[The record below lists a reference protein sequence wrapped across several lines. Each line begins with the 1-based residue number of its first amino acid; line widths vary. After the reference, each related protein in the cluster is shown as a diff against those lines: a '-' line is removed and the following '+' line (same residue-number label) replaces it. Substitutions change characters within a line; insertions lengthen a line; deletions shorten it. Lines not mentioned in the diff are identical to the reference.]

1 MEKPHYKVAVR
12 LKPIPTLPSF
22 LSITSST
29 ISLYNINSFDYDK
42 VYINDSKNEEI
53 FDLISN
59 YINNAFR
66 GINLSVIAYGEPG
79 SGKTYTIFGDHLSL
93 GLVPITIAYIF
104 NYVYRENYTF
114 SCSMIG
120 ITQDKLIDFLQ
131 EKPHEKTLR
140 IKKDVNGGVFVE
152 NLAEIIVEKEEDC
165 YFLIKKGLKTKK
177 TSKYSCDTVFQISIE
192 SLKADNR
199 GFLVNSKMN
208 FCDLHHDKVSKNL
221 QSLNSVITCLAN
233 NVSVPYRDS
242 PLTKIL
248 SDTLNKTSNVAII
261 FSIIP
266 YEYCINSTLQ
276 TLNIANLAKTITT
289 TPKKNEIQATNFHV
303 LKKLHN
309 DIIKLKNALRAKRG
323 GKNLHEEVSMLKKET
338 DKLKEILNEQSTVQE
353 VEELIQ
359 HNKNL
364 RIQLQNLVGCPV
376 AESDVELPDSVSV
389 LQKALVLTEDMIK
402 KRKLYLAD
410 QEMKNKLVADG
421 RCTICTLK
429 LPCKHRAAYS
439 PKDEVV
445 KGCKGNV
452 KYVVSEQIQ
461 GKGVGISAGNK
472 GRSSTPSVD
481 ERFIEN
487 AEGKIKLLSKI
498 EAYKEKKVMKEIE
511 KAQEMQKIEDEIM
524 EKKRIHEEWRRRYL
538 EENKEKIKVYKE
550 QMGVKRQASERRRK
564 KKSPSRPQS
573 SFRISNYH
581 ERKKSIVDLLRK
593 HSKVLMRKST
603 SRIRS
608 LSNANNSI
616 DSLSK

>member
-1 MEKPHYKVAVR
+1 MEKNHYKVAVR

-29 ISLYNINSFDYDK
+29 ISLYNISSFDYDK
-42 VYINDSKNEEI
+42 VYQSDSKNEKI

-104 NYVYRENYTF
+104 NHAYRENYTF

-120 ITQDKLIDFLQ
+120 IDQDRLIDFLQ
-131 EKPHEKTLR
+131 EKPQEKTLK
-140 IKKDVNGGVFVE
+140 ITKDVNGGVLIE

-177 TSKYSCDTVFQISIE
+177 DGKYSCDTVFQILIE

-208 FCDLHHDKVSKNL
+208 FCDLNSNKSSKNL
-221 QSLNSVITCLAN
+221 QSLNSVITCLSN
-233 NVSVPYRDS
+233 NVTVPYRDS

-248 SDTLNKTSNVAII
+248 SDTLTKTSNAVII
-261 FSIIP
+261 FNIIP

-289 TPKKNEIQATNFHV
+289 TPKKNETQATNFHV

-323 GKNLHEEVSMLKKET
+323 GKNLHEEVNMLKKET

-364 RIQLQNLVGCPV
+364 RIQLQNLVGCPI

-402 KRKLYLAD
+402 KRKLYLTD
-410 QEMKNKLVADG
+410 QEMKAKLVADG

-429 LPCKHRAAYS
+429 VPCKHRVAYS
-439 PKDEVV
+439 PKGEVI
-445 KGCKGNV
+445 KGYKGNM
-452 KYVVSEQIQ
+452 KCTGNEQIK
-461 GKGVGISAGNK
+461 GKIGAGSGNK
-472 GRSSTPSVD
+472 VVRSSTPSVD

-487 AEGKIKLLSKI
+487 AEEKIKLLSKI

-511 KAQEMQKIEDEIM
+511 KAQEMQKIEDEMM
-524 EKKRIHEEWRRRYL
+524 EKMRIHEEWRRKYL
-538 EENKEKIKVYKE
+538 EKNKEKIKAYKE
-550 QMGVKRQASERRRK
+550 QIGVKRQASERRKRK
-564 KKSPSRPQS
+564 KTPSRPQS
-573 SFRISNYH
+573 SFRISNYY
-581 ERKKSIVDLLRK
+581 ERKKSIVDLLRE
-593 HSKVLMRKST
+593 HSKVFMRKST

-608 LSNANNSI
+608 LSNVNNSV

>member
-1 MEKPHYKVAVR
+1 
-12 LKPIPTLPSF
+12 
-22 LSITSST
+22 
-29 ISLYNINSFDYDK
+29 
-42 VYINDSKNEEI
+42 
-53 FDLISN
+53 
-59 YINNAFR
+59 
-66 GINLSVIAYGEPG
+66 
-79 SGKTYTIFGDHLSL
+79 
-93 GLVPITIAYIF
+93 
-104 NYVYRENYTF
+104 
-114 SCSMIG
+114 
-120 ITQDKLIDFLQ
+120 
-131 EKPHEKTLR
+131 
-140 IKKDVNGGVFVE
+140 
-152 NLAEIIVEKEEDC
+152 
-165 YFLIKKGLKTKK
+165 
-177 TSKYSCDTVFQISIE
+177 VFQISIE

-208 FCDLHHDKVSKNL
+208 FCDLHHDKQSKNF

-242 PLTKIL
+242 SLTKIL
-248 SDTLNKTSNVAII
+248 SDTLTKTSNSFII
-261 FSIIP
+261 FNIIP

-276 TLNIANLAKTITT
+276 TLNLANLAKTITT

-402 KRKLYLAD
+402 KRKLFLAD

-429 LPCKHRAAYS
+429 VPCKHRAAYS
-439 PKDEVV
+439 FNDEVV
-445 KGCKGNV
+445 KGNKGNV
-452 KYVVSEQIQ
+452 KCGVGEQVQ
-461 GKGVGISAGNK
+461 GKSVGGNAGNK
-472 GRSSTPSVD
+472 GRSATPSVD

-511 KAQEMQKIEDEIM
+511 KAQEMQKIEDEMM

-538 EENKEKIKVYKE
+538 EKNKEKIRVYKE
-550 QMGVKRQASERRRK
+550 QIGVKRQASERRK

-581 ERKKSIVDLLRK
+581 ERKKSIADLLRK
-593 HSKVLMRKST
+593 HSKVFMRKST

-608 LSNANNSI
+608 LSNVNNSV